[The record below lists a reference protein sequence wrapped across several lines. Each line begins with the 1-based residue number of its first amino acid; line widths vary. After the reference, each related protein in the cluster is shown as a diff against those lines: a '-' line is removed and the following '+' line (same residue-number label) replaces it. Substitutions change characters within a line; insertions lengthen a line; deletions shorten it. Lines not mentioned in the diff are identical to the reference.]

1 MALFLSCVVL
11 AAVAAVSCGEGTPQ
25 DVGETRSPSGSGA
38 ASGEPAESAAPH
50 YDIPEP
56 DLGELDFGGEMFGI
70 LASDVSAVYAES
82 LIGEIVNDA
91 IYNRNLA
98 IEQRFNLKFRMD
110 SSESLGFF
118 PTVATQLLLS
128 GDTTY
133 TLFSDTATGF
143 CDCLTTGAFL
153 DMRSLP
159 YCDFTRSY
167 WNQYALEGTS
177 IKGRNYFMP
186 TDFSH
191 KSITSAQIVYFSQK
205 IVSENDL
212 ENPYDFVDNNTWT
225 LDNYL
230 TMIRQVSRD
239 LNGDGQMDTEDQYGV
254 LLRSGRRFGTF
265 LQLFFA
271 SGMHYTTTDEEGAR
285 VIDVDS
291 EKAQA
296 LVDRLSP
303 VFLDKAVAIDFD
315 RYREATGYDP
325 ELFFMSDRALFMHD
339 SIDALMTIREMETDF
354 GVLPNPKY
362 DSSQDGYYHKASPF
376 AQVFAVGNNADVER
390 AGAVLEYASWLSH
403 YTVMPAYY
411 EVTIKQKRTRDEKA
425 LEILDIIHDS
435 IYFDIGDLIEYVDMC
450 TYTWKSFEQGSFARG
465 FDTMRKKINK
475 ALDKYTRQLDSLE
488 S

>member
-1 MALFLSCVVL
+1 MPVLLVKNLRLALFLSCVVL

-177 IKGRNYFMP
+177 IKGRNY
-186 TDFSH
+186 
-191 KSITSAQIVYFSQK
+191 
-205 IVSENDL
+205 
-212 ENPYDFVDNNTWT
+212 
-225 LDNYL
+225 
-230 TMIRQVSRD
+230 
-239 LNGDGQMDTEDQYGV
+239 
-254 LLRSGRRFGTF
+254 
-265 LQLFFA
+265 
-271 SGMHYTTTDEEGAR
+271 
-285 VIDVDS
+285 
-291 EKAQA
+291 
-296 LVDRLSP
+296 
-303 VFLDKAVAIDFD
+303 
-315 RYREATGYDP
+315 
-325 ELFFMSDRALFMHD
+325 
-339 SIDALMTIREMETDF
+339 
-354 GVLPNPKY
+354 
-362 DSSQDGYYHKASPF
+362 
-376 AQVFAVGNNADVER
+376 
-390 AGAVLEYASWLSH
+390 
-403 YTVMPAYY
+403 
-411 EVTIKQKRTRDEKA
+411 
-425 LEILDIIHDS
+425 
-435 IYFDIGDLIEYVDMC
+435 
-450 TYTWKSFEQGSFARG
+450 
-465 FDTMRKKINK
+465 
-475 ALDKYTRQLDSLE
+475 
-488 S
+488 